1 MQRYPSKIGV
11 GLLVFILII
20 ILGSSMVLIN
30 NREWIG
36 LGINILVLAFVAY
49 TLLNTYYVIDHKV
62 LKIRCGFFFKKTIAI
77 DTIYKISESRNPIS
91 APAAS
96 LDRLELFYN
105 QNKSVLVSPRE
116 KQKFIDHLIR
126 LNIQIEF
133 EKS

>member
-1 MQRYPSKIGV
+1 MLKYPSKISIGLV
-11 GLLVFILII
+11 VFLLVII
-20 ILGSSMVLIN
+20 SGSTMLMIN

-96 LDRLELFYN
+96 LDRLELFYS
-105 QNKSVLVSPRE
+105 QNKSVLVSP
-116 KQKFIDHLIR
+116 KAKKKFIAHLLQ
-126 LNIQIEF
+126 LNRKIEIITR
-133 EKS
+133 

>member
-11 GLLVFILII
+11 GFLVFILII
-20 ILGSSMVLIN
+20 VLGSSMVLIN

-36 LGINILVLAFVAY
+36 LGINILILSFVAY
-49 TLLNTYYVIDHKV
+49 TLMNIYYVIDLKV

-77 DTIYKISESRNPIS
+77 DTIYKISESRNPTS

-96 LDRLELFYN
+96 LDRLELFYS
-105 QNKSVLVSPRE
+105 QNKSVLVSSRE
-116 KQKFIDHLIR
+116 KQNFVDHLIR
-126 LNIQIEF
+126 LNVQIEF